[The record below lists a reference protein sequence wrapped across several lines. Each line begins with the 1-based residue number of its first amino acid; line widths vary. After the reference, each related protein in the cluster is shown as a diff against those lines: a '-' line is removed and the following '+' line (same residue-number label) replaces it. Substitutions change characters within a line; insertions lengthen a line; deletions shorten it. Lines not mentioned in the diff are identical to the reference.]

1 MPVSKNVMISIT
13 IPRQLIE
20 RANET
25 IPVGKRSR
33 IIAGLLS
40 FYLAKKAQENRE
52 EQYKAFYSDLSVQ
65 KEIAEIEKDFEYS
78 DTELNK
84 YLND

>member
-1 MPVSKNVMISIT
+1 MSASNNVMISIT

-25 IPVGKRSR
+25 IPVRKRSR

-52 EQYKAFYSDLSVQ
+52 KEYKAFYSDLGVQ
-65 KEIAEIEKDFEYS
+65 KEIAEIENDFKYS
-78 DTELNK
+78 DAELDK
-84 YLND
+84 YLNG